1 MAPELR
7 RRRRLV
13 ALVGAALAAAA
24 TALHAQSVEPLA
36 ELAKPGRLLMLRHA
50 LAPGNGDPTGFTLG
64 DCATQRNL
72 DDAGRGQ
79 ARRMG
84 DRLRRAGVA
93 RATVYSSQWC
103 RCLETAR
110 LLDVGPVAELPALN
124 SFYNRAEVREAR
136 IAALRAFVARL
147 PLNGPPVIFATHQ
160 FTIGEFTGGG
170 TGSGGGMVFEL
181 NGTGAPRPIG
191 AVSAD

>member
-50 LAPGNGDPTGFTLG
+50 LAPGNGDPPGFTLG